1 MASQLAASQLLESS
15 IQGFLCE
22 ENLSRKQ
29 DDEVLKKNTA
39 TDSHGGNGGEDIIAD
54 SQINDEL
61 LWKNQR
67 YSSSIMN
74 GKQVRLV
81 VASSVEEE
89 LYDYSM
95 EPPTVEKKGNEH
107 SIISLDDEKI
117 ESPGSNRSNMNSEH
131 SSKTNTPYRNC
142 FKAAVINSSIFD
154 AKGMK
159 KEISPKKKIP
169 KKPMI
174 PSKNI
179 LNYFSP
185 KKNGHE

>member
-1 MASQLAASQLLESS
+1 MASQLAASQIPESS

-29 DDEVLKKNTA
+29 DDEPLKKNAA
-39 TDSHGGNGGEDIIAD
+39 TDSHGDDIIAD

-89 LYDYSM
+89 LYDYSI
-95 EPPTVEKKGNEH
+95 EPPTVEKKGNEQ
-107 SIISLDDEKI
+107 SIISLNDEKI
-117 ESPGSNRSNMNSEH
+117 ESPVSNRSNMSSEH
-131 SSKTNTPYRNC
+131 SSKSNTPYRNC